1 MRKAVVTGG
10 AGFIASHLES
20 LLLEKGYDVTAV
32 DIIPK
37 DRCLCISELFDEPD
51 FRYVAMDIVDTES
64 LIELTKE
71 CDIIYHL
78 AANSDIRAG
87 ENNPKATVRAVLD
100 TTLSV
105 CEAMVAN
112 GIRNLF
118 FSSTSAVYGYMP
130 GKLDENTGGMR
141 PLTMY
146 GASKLSSEAMISAY
160 SYMNDFNALVMRFP
174 NVVGPNLTHGVIFD
188 FIRKLNKDP
197 KRLEILGNGKQRKE
211 YVYVMD
217 LVKGI
222 ADFTERMGNGYEL
235 YNISTESSVSVD
247 EIADI
252 VCGHMGLKDV
262 RYEYTGGSCGWKGDV
277 PSFEYEISKAKSNG
291 WTFEFDSKGA
301 IEETLRNIDIER
313 IVNM

>member
-20 LLLEKGYDVTAV
+20 LLLERGYDVTAV

-37 DRCLCISELFDEPD
+37 ERCHCISKLLDDEN
-51 FRYVAMDIVDTES
+51 FRYVPLDVVDTGS
-64 LIELTKE
+64 LIELTRG

-78 AANSDIRAG
+78 AADSDIRAG
-87 ENNPKATVRAVLD
+87 KDNPKASIKTILGS
-100 TTLSV
+100 TLSV
-105 CEAMVAN
+105 CEAMAAN
-112 GIRNLF
+112 DIKRLF

-141 PLTMY
+141 PLTVY

-188 FIRKLNKDP
+188 FIRKLKRDP
-197 KRLEILGNGKQRKE
+197 ARLEILGDGNQRKQ

-222 ADFTERMGNGYEL
+222 IDFTERMENGYEL
-235 YNISTESSVSVD
+235 YNISTESSVNVR

-252 VCGHMGLKDV
+252 VCRHMGLENV

-277 PSFEYEISKAKSNG
+277 PSFEYDISKAKENG

-301 IEETLRNIDIER
+301 IEETLRNIDIEQ
-313 IVNM
+313 ITKM